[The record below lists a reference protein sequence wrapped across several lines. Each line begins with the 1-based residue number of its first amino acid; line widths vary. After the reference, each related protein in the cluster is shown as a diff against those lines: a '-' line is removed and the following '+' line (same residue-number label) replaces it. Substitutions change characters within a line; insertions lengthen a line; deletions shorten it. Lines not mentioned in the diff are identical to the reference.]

1 MPEKNETFFLYTF
14 RGRGSLKMYSLYAL
28 LDADNC
34 KLPVNKN
41 KSKKIN

>member
-1 MPEKNETFFLYTF
+1 MKHFSYTLSEE
-14 RGRGSLKMYSLYAL
+14 GGCLKMYSLYVL

-34 KLPVNKN
+34 KWPVNKN